1 MESDRDWR
9 FNRCEN
15 SPTQWGPPLP
25 DLLHPPSER
34 KTLLRLPYLTVS
46 IKSKRNY
53 GRSAVDRS
61 GDRSMRRSTSI
72 PPVDRC
78 RPDSVA
84 YRSLLINSDE
94 FDGRND
100 AFDENIVAETYRPA
114 EPLQYYRHTSVCR
127 RARTRALDFIF
138 RM

>member
-84 YRSLLINSDE
+84 YRTLLINSDE
-94 FDGRND
+94 FDRRGMTRSMKISSPRRIGQPSRY
-100 AFDENIVAETYRPA
+100 NITGAQA
-114 EPLQYYRHTSVCR
+114 CAGA
-127 RARTRALDFIF
+127 RARAR
-138 RM
+138 